1 MAEFENDSLSASL
14 NGAVGDNFQVTML
27 EDLREN
33 SDFSDSFKTS
43 SSLANEGM
51 YEDSDKLSMTSRE
64 INDHI
69 DR

>member
-1 MAEFENDSLSASL
+1 
-14 NGAVGDNFQVTML
+14 ML